1 MSKSSKSSKS
11 SESSKPS
18 GPYMPLESALP
29 HRGESAAAGTASE
42 NTSQAAAGAPPA
54 RGALAGVKV
63 LELGT
68 LIAGPFAARMLGEF
82 GAQVIKI
89 EDPQHGDPLRK
100 WRKLHPDAAGTS
112 LWWAVQARNK
122 KSVTINLKAPEG
134 QAIVRKLAAQ
144 ADIVVENFRPGLLER
159 FGLGYEALSAE
170 NPGLVMVRLSGYG
183 QTGPYRDRPG
193 FGAIAESMGGLR
205 HITGY
210 PDLPPPRI
218 GISIGDSIAALH
230 GVIGAM
236 MALHHRN
243 VNGGRGQV
251 VDVALYEAVFNLM
264 ESVVPEYSVAGMVR
278 ERTGASLPGIVP
290 SNTYACADGMIVVG
304 GNSDPI
310 FRRLMYAIGRA
321 DLAEDPALAHNDG
334 RVPRTQEIDEAI
346 GAWTRERRIDEALAV
361 LQGADVPASRIYT
374 VADMFAD
381 PQFIARQMIQ
391 RHTLPDGTPIDLPN
405 ITPKLSDTPGETQW
419 LGPALGAHTDEVLA
433 QLGYDAG
440 QIKTLRENGV
450 I

>member
-1 MSKSSKSSKS
+1 MPPQGAASASSPSATSSSPS
-11 SESSKPS
+11 S
-18 GPYMPLESALP
+18 
-29 HRGESAAAGTASE
+29 
-42 NTSQAAAGAPPA
+42 GAPDRSAQTAGVPGF
-54 RGALAGVKV
+54 GALAGVKV

-82 GAQVIKI
+82 GAEVIKI

-100 WRKLHPDAAGTS
+100 WRKLHPDAGGTS

-122 KSVTINLKAPEG
+122 KSVTINLKSPEG

-159 FGLGYEALSAE
+159 FGLGYEQLSAE

-210 PDLPPPRI
+210 PELPPPRI

-243 VNGGRGQV
+243 MNGGRGQV

-290 SNTYACADGMIVVG
+290 SNTYPCADGMIVVG

-310 FRRLMYAIGRA
+310 FKRLMHAIGRT
-321 DLAEDPALAHNDG
+321 DLAEDPGLAHNDG

-346 GAWTRERRIDEALAV
+346 GRWTQARSIDEALAV

-374 VADMFAD
+374 VADMFKD

-391 RHTLPDGTPIDLPN
+391 RHTFPDGTPIDLPN
-405 ITPKLSDTPGETQW
+405 ISPKLSDTPGETQW
-419 LGPALGAHTDEVLA
+419 LGPELGAHTDEVLG

-440 QIKTLRENGV
+440 QIKALRENGV